1 MLSIYKY
8 IIFQSL
14 LTLNMKYTYICISIR
29 TWKAMT
35 FLEHTSKYSYCLN
48 SEFLFHIQS
57 LAEKP
62 GKTEVLS
69 PEFY

>member
-1 MLSIYKY
+1 
-8 IIFQSL
+8 
-14 LTLNMKYTYICISIR
+14 
-29 TWKAMT
+29 MT